1 MNDYGQSPS
10 KKKKD
15 TDRLS
20 PNNELVVVF
29 FFHTGK
35 FSSQRIAI
43 VDVNRMK
50 C

>member
-29 FFHTGK
+29 FFSHWEVQLTENCYSRCK
-35 FSSQRIAI
+35 
-43 VDVNRMK
+43 
-50 C
+50 